1 MKSLSSQF
9 LNLQQTTAKGKTT
22 GDQLCWCASLRHT
35 TRYALAPQ
43 TLRCDRFKAFTKVS
57 SKLAQLV
64 AKNPSTPPELLR
76 KLANS
81 SHVTTRKNV
90 TANPNTPIEVLL
102 KLGVEFPKQLL
113 DNPIFHLVL
122 LENPTLVNEMPI
134 STLMSLLKLEKVP
147 VLLLEQAALNRV
159 WEVQSAVAMNP
170 QTPREVLEKLVEN
183 QNAQVAEVL
192 LAVAMN
198 PQTPREILEKLVENQ
213 NAQVVE
219 AARLHVNWAG
229 EMTLSW
235 DDQVSFLLLH
245 PKISHRVMAENS
257 HSIAWLERY
266 AIAQHPNTP
275 LETLKTLAV
284 DGNRIVRA
292 VAKASL
298 QSRNQ

>member
-1 MKSLSSQF
+1 MKSLSHQF
-9 LNLQQTTAKGKTT
+9 LNLQQTAANEKTT
-22 GDQLCWCASLRHT
+22 GAQLCWCASLRHA
-35 TRYALAPQ
+35 TRYAHAPQ
-43 TLRCDRFKAFTKVS
+43 TLTCDRFKAFTKVS
-57 SKLAQLV
+57 SKLARLV

-90 TANPNTPIEVLL
+90 TANPSTPIEVLL
-102 KLGVEFPKQLL
+102 KLGAEFPEQLL
-113 DNPIFHLVL
+113 DNPIFYRVL
-122 LENPTLVNEMPI
+122 LENPNLVNEMPI
-134 STLMSLLKLEKVP
+134 STLISLLKLEKVP
-147 VLLLEQAALNRV
+147 VFLLEQAALNRV

-170 QTPREVLEKLVEN
+170 QTPGEILEKLVEN
-183 QNAQVAEVL
+183 QKAQEVL

-198 PQTPREILEKLVENQ
+198 PQTPREILEKLVWSKY
-213 NAQVVE
+213 AQVVE

-235 DDQVSFLLLH
+235 NDQVSFLLLH
-245 PKISHRVMAENS
+245 PKISARLLAENS
-257 HSIAWLERY
+257 RSIAWLERY

-275 LETLKTLAV
+275 LETLHTLAV

-298 QSRNQ
+298 PNNWV